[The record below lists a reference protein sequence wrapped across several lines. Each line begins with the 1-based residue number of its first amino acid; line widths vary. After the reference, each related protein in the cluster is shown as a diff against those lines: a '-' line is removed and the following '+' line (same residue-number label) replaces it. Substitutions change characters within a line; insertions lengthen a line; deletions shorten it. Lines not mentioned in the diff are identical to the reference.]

1 MSLDPTPPPLD
12 DGATSKPFRVRPAAP
27 HDTEGLVS
35 LIVGLAEYEHLT
47 HQLEVT
53 PQKLATHLFGP
64 RPVAEA
70 LVAEADGGALIG
82 FALYFTNFSTFLA
95 KPGMYLED
103 LFVLPG
109 ARRMGVGRALISAVA
124 QLAASRD
131 YGRFE
136 WSVLDWNEP
145 ALQFYRQLGATVLPD
160 WRICRLTGAA
170 LQRFRSDS

>member
-1 MSLDPTPPPLD
+1 MSLDPAPSPLD
-12 DGATSKPFRVRPAAP
+12 ESITSKPFRLRPAAAC
-27 HDTEGLVS
+27 DCEGLVS
-35 LIVGLAEYEHLT
+35 LISGLAEYEHLT
-47 HQLEVT
+47 HQLEIT
-53 PQKLATHLFGP
+53 PEKLATHLFGP

-70 LVAEADGGALIG
+70 LVAEAVDGALIG

-95 KPGMYLED
+95 KPGLYLED
-103 LFVLPG
+103 LFVLPE

-124 QLAASRD
+124 RLAAERD

-136 WSVLDWNEP
+136 WAVLDWNEP

-160 WRICRLTGAA
+160 WRVCRLTGAE